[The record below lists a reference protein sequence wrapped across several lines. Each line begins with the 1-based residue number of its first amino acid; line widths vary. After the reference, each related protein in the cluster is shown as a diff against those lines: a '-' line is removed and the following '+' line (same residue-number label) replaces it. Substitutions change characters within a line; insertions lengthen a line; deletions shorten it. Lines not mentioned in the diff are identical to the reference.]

1 MAIDILKYILIHT
14 HTLYIYIYL
23 HISKIFSLYIKPH
36 QLLHLDLDEDVR
48 VPPLDVDLERRF

>member
-1 MAIDILKYILIHT
+1 MTIDILKHILIHK
-14 HTLYIYIYL
+14 HTLYIIYL